1 LKAETETKNSSSQR
15 GAPDEKEFDIA
26 ALAHEGDGKTVEG
39 VFVPYALP
47 GERVRTRSDG
57 RRTQIVEILRQ
68 SPHRVAPPCTHFGTC
83 GGCALQHLELVA
95 YRNWKREQVVQ
106 AFAHRGFPNLDI
118 KGLLF
123 VEPGSRRRIELA
135 ATRSHEGVSLGFHER
150 HGKTIVPI
158 SECHVARPEIVALI
172 PKLKS
177 LAEEAFDLG
186 QSGDIAVLWTKEG
199 ADVSVLPETRR
210 VQDFGPLRRMRLS
223 NLAAELD
230 LARLTIDGEVIVER
244 RRPFMKLGTVDV
256 VPPPG
261 AFVQPVAEAEQ
272 AMQHL
277 VVAGLAG
284 CKRLLDLFSGCGT
297 FTFPLATKHPV
308 HAVEADEAA
317 LEAVDQAARAAR
329 GLKPIT
335 QAQRD
340 LYRRPLLPAELKR
353 FDGAVLDPPRSGAR
367 AQCEQ
372 LAKSPIKR
380 IVYVSCDPAT
390 LARDA
395 RSLVDGGFTLAAVTP
410 IDQFLWS
417 PHIEVVG
424 YFERR

>member
-1 LKAETETKNSSSQR
+1 METKNSSLR
-15 GAPDEKEFDIA
+15 RDAAEGEIELDIVS
-26 ALAHEGDGKTVEG
+26 LAHEGDGKTAEG
-39 VFVPYALP
+39 QFVPFALP
-47 GERVRTRSDG
+47 GERVRVQTEG
-57 RRTQIVEILRQ
+57 RRNQIAEILRP
-68 SPHRVAPPCTHFGTC
+68 SPSRVPPPCSHFGAC
-83 GGCALQHLELVA
+83 GGCVLQHLELSA
-95 YRNWKREQVVQ
+95 YREWKRDQVVQ
-106 AFAHRGFPNLDI
+106 AFAHRGFIDVDV
-118 KGLLF
+118 KGLLY
-123 VEPGSRRRIELA
+123 VDPSTRRRTELA
-135 ATRSHEGVSLGFHER
+135 ALRTHDGVSLGFHER
-150 HGKTIVPI
+150 HGKAIVHI

-172 PKLKS
+172 PKLS
-177 LAEEAFDLG
+177 AIAAEAFDLG

-199 ADVSVLPETRR
+199 ADVSVLPSTRR

-244 RRPFMKLGTVDV
+244 RKPFLRFGTIDV
-256 VPPPG
+256 APPPG

-272 AMQHL
+272 ALQHL
-277 VVAGLAG
+277 VVAWLTGKAA
-284 CKRLLDLFSGCGT
+284 RVLDLFAGCGT
-297 FTFPLATKHPV
+297 FTFPLAAKHQV

-317 LEAVDQAARAAR
+317 LEALDQAARGGR

-335 QAQRD
+335 HEQRD

-367 AQCEQ
+367 AQCDQ
-372 LAKSPIKR
+372 LAKSALKR

-395 RSLVDGGFTLAAVTP
+395 RTLVDGGYTLAAVTP